1 LQMDKPES
9 RPIVRPSQGV
19 HLMFDKSFLNSEN
32 AVMIPKTTDGRV
44 LFAVPWHNHILVGTT
59 DTPLDKHT
67 IEPKALE
74 PEIDF
79 ILKTVGQYFTK
90 QPTRKDVLSVFAGL
104 RPLAAPQKDTD
115 STKEISRD
123 HKLIVSHS
131 GLVTITGGKW
141 TTYRKMAEET
151 VNKVIEVSGLKPVPC
166 TTKELPIHGCTT
178 LSAVEDPLAIYGTD
192 EAGIKELVKENPSLG
207 QRLAEGL
214 PYIQAEVIWAVRN
227 EMART
232 VEDVLA
238 RRMRMLFLD
247 ARAAMDAAPKVAE
260 LMAKELSYDEQ
271 WEHSQLERFY
281 SLAHNYLLEPYNK
294 EVVVHH

>member
-1 LQMDKPES
+1 ML
-9 RPIVRPSQGV
+9 
-19 HLMFDKSFLNSEN
+19 
-32 AVMIPKTTDGRV
+32 
-44 LFAVPWHNHILVGTT
+44 
-59 DTPLDKHT
+59 
-67 IEPKALE
+67 EPRALE
-74 PEIDF
+74 QEIDF

-90 QPTRKDVLSVFAGL
+90 QPTKKDVLSVFAGL

-123 HKLIVSHS
+123 HKLMVSTS

-151 VNKVIEVSGLKPVPC
+151 VNKVMEVGGLNAVPSP
-166 TTKELPIHGCTT
+166 TKELPVHGCTT
-178 LSAVEDPLAIYGTD
+178 LSAVDDSLAIYGTD
-192 EAGIKELVKENPSLG
+192 EAGIKALVKENPLLS
-207 QRLAEGL
+207 QRLTEGL

-238 RRMRMLFLD
+238 RRIRMLFLD

-260 LMAKELSYDEQ
+260 LMAKELGYDEQ

-281 SLAHNYLLEPYNK
+281 LLAHNYLLEPYQK
-294 EVVVHH
+294 EVAIHH

>member
-1 LQMDKPES
+1 
-9 RPIVRPSQGV
+9 
-19 HLMFDKSFLNSEN
+19 
-32 AVMIPKTTDGRV
+32 MIPKTTDGRV
-44 LFAVPWHNHILVGTT
+44 FFAVPWHNHILVGTT

-192 EAGIKELVKENPSLG
+192 EAGIKVLVKENPSLG

-281 SLAHNYLLEPYNK
+281 SLAHNYLLEPYHK